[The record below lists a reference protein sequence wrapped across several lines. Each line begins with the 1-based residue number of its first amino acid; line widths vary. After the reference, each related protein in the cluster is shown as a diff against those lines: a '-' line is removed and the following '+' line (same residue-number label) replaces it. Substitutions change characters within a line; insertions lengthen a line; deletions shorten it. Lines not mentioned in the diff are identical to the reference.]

1 MWNSPS
7 HRRGRRANESE
18 MWACHSLPL
27 SPLPLPT
34 TSLTWFNII
43 RYHASGVLFINFI
56 LYHEHYNVREKKIIL
71 QFCFCCRAA
80 PRPPPSK
87 RKSGGQAATVNQ
99 LAFAYVVVILSI
111 TETNYVINTRLF
123 ALVSQRYR
131 DLLPLH
137 LFGDTHTRD

>member
-1 MWNSPS
+1 MRVRCGHATSYP
-7 HRRGRRANESE
+7 
-18 MWACHSLPL
+18 
-27 SPLPLPT
+27 SPLYPSPPPPLPGSILSGIMRQVFS
-34 TSLTWFNII
+34 SLILFCIMNITMC
-43 RYHASGVLFINFI
+43 
-56 LYHEHYNVREKKIIL
+56 EKKKIIL

-111 TETNYVINTRLF
+111 TEINYVINTRLF

-137 LFGDTHTRD
+137 LFEDTHTRD

>member
-1 MWNSPS
+1 M
-7 HRRGRRANESE
+7 
-18 MWACHSLPL
+18 PL
-27 SPLPLPT
+27 LTPLPLPP

-43 RYHASGVLFINFI
+43 RYHASSVLFINFI
-56 LYHEHYNVREKKIIL
+56 LYHEHYNVRGKKNYFVIL
-71 QFCFCCRAA
+71 LLLYSR

-123 ALVSQRYR
+123 ALVSHRYR
-131 DLLPLH
+131 DLLPQH